1 MGKIVP
7 QKMGLSRGKLIFFRR
22 IEDTIAT
29 PPLDLMDLKFGGKS
43 GCGVLFLCVYVLLY
57 HVDGIKVLENRF
69 LIEYVP
75 TSIN

>member
-7 QKMGLSRGKLIFFRR
+7 QKMGLSRGKLIFFGELR
-22 IEDTIAT
+22 TIAT

-43 GCGVLFLCVYVLLY
+43 SGGVPFLCVYVLLY